1 MKTTSASRTPYHKLQ
16 SAATHA
22 IRSLSLLPSLIRFRR
37 THPGDAWHIHTHL
50 TKCERL
56 MLYKLGLN
64 QPSKAVMVEIG
75 SYLGAS
81 SCFLAAAALE
91 IQGARLHCV
100 DTWENEGMSE
110 GSKDTWQDF
119 RYNTR
124 DYQHVIEPHRGR
136 SLNIAKAFSHRIDL
150 IFIDGDHSYEG
161 CHGDIANWLPLVKA
175 GGCVVLHDLG
185 WAEGVQKV
193 VSEDLRPLAKKE
205 GRLPNLYWA
214 WL

>member
-1 MKTTSASRTPYHKLQ
+1 MKATSPSRTKYQKLHL
-16 SAATHA
+16 AARNATCG
-22 IRSLSLLPSLIRFRR
+22 LSLLPSLIRFRR
-37 THPGDAWHIHTHL
+37 SHSGSAWRIHTHL
-50 TKCERL
+50 TRCERL
-56 MLYKLGLN
+56 MLYRLGLN
-64 QPSKAVMVEIG
+64 QPTEAVMVEIG

-91 IQGARLHCV
+91 IHGARLHCV

-110 GSKDTWQDF
+110 GSRDTWQDF
-119 RYNTR
+119 QYNTR
-124 DYQHVIEPHRGR
+124 EYQYVIEPHRGR
-136 SLNIAKAFSHRIDL
+136 SLDVARTFTHRIDL

-161 CHGDIANWLPLVKA
+161 CHGDIVNWLPFVKD
-175 GGCVVLHDLG
+175 GGCVILHDLG

-193 VSEDLRPLAKKE
+193 VNEELRPLTRKE

>member
-1 MKTTSASRTPYHKLQ
+1 MKATSPSRTPYQKLHF
-16 SAATHA
+16 AATHA
-22 IRSLSLLPSLIRFRR
+22 IWGLSLLPSLIRFRR
-37 THPGDAWHIHTHL
+37 GHSGSAWRIHTHL
-50 TKCERL
+50 TRHERL
-56 MLYKLGLN
+56 MLYRLGLN
-64 QPSKAVMVEIG
+64 QPTGAVMVEIG

-110 GSKDTWQDF
+110 GSRDTWQDF
-119 RYNTR
+119 QCNTR
-124 DYQHVIEPHRGR
+124 EYQYVIKSHRGR
-136 SLNIAKAFSHRIDL
+136 SLNIARTFAQRIDL

-161 CHGDIANWLPLVKA
+161 CHGDIVNWLPLVKA
-175 GGCVVLHDLG
+175 GGCVILHDLR

-193 VSEDLRPLAKKE
+193 VNEDLRPLIRKE